1 MVLDKSS
8 GPWLIVLGMGILYAL
23 VLVQRAKMKRR
34 ERGVDL
40 GAKDEG
46 AGKREA
52 RDSMD
57 ALFLQLQEFS
67 RDTLARLDTKV
78 RVLNELLARAEARIE
93 ELKKLSASPQVSAPS
108 PSRPANP
115 LHEKVHRLRDE
126 GKSAPEIAASTGL
139 ERGEVEMILG
149 LRGKGA

>member
-1 MVLDKSS
+1 M
-8 GPWLIVLGMGILYAL
+8 IFLGMGILSAL
-23 VLVQRAKMKRR
+23 MLVQRAKMKRR

-40 GAKDEG
+40 GAKENP
-46 AGKREA
+46 AGGGQREA
-52 RDSMD
+52 RDSME
-57 ALFLQLQEFS
+57 ALFVQLQEFS
-67 RDTLARLDTKV
+67 RETVARLDTKV
-78 RVLNELLARAEARIE
+78 RVLNELLTRAEARIE
-93 ELKKLSASPQVSAPS
+93 ELKKLTASPQVSAPSPS

-115 LHEKVHRLRDE
+115 LHEKIHRLSDE